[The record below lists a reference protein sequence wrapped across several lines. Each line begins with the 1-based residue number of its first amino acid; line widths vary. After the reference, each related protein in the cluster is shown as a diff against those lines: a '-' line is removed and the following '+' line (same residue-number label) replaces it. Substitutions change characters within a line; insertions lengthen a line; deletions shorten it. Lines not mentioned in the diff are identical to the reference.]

1 VSAGNV
7 LAMRAP
13 SAEFVPALPRNLRL
27 TPYNALNYYVASVAM
42 FITGR
47 LLASLAGYLG
57 LPGRVV
63 LAISA
68 FGCLLMCLLSMLL
81 PAGNGVLAC
90 FMLLAFF
97 QGPFFPTTLAMT
109 LRGLGQHT
117 KLVATGLI
125 MNVCGGVIWPSIS
138 WAVQQSLDGNNRYAM
153 RVSGA
158 VYAVMLA
165 ITAVINLHP
174 TTRHWVDPDGERTA
188 SFKAGQAI
196 PTLGSVSTCEKGP
209 RGSDALRFLTQPEH
223 IEFAGRHPRPA

>member
-7 LAMRAP
+7 LAMPPLCTELA
-13 SAEFVPALPRNLRL
+13 PALLRNSRFA
-27 TPYNALNYYVASVAM
+27 PYNALNYYVASVAM

-47 LLASLAGYLG
+47 FLASLAGYVG

-81 PAGNGVLAC
+81 PAGNGALAC
-90 FMLLAFF
+90 FMLLALF

-109 LRGLGQHT
+109 LRGLGRHT

-125 MNVCGGVIWPSIS
+125 MNVCGGAIWPTIS
-138 WAVQQSLDGNNRYAM
+138 WAVQQSGNSRYAM
-153 RVSGA
+153 RVSVV
-158 VYAVMLA
+158 VYAVMLG
-165 ITAVINLHP
+165 IIAVINLHP
-174 TTRHWVDPDGERTA
+174 TTRHWVDADGETAA
-188 SFKAGQAI
+188 SFEAGQAI
-196 PTLGSVSTCEKGP
+196 PTPGSVSSCEKRP
-209 RGSDALRFLTQPEH
+209 RGSDALRFLTQPQH